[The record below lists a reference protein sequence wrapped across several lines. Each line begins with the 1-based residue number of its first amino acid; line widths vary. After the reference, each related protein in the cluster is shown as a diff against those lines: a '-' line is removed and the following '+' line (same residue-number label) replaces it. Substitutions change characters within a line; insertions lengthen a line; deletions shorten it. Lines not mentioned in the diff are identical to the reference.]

1 MSLVAVKTKKS
12 LPALVTLADQ
22 AEEYACA
29 SQATNTRRAY
39 ESDLR
44 SFATFCDA
52 HGVDT
57 LPATPQI
64 AALYFANLASTGKA
78 VSTIRRHAVSIA
90 QAHKLAGLV
99 NPVADPHVRKILQ
112 GIARTNGT
120 ASHQKSPLLIEHLR
134 AVLKTLDTGGITPTL
149 MGLRDRA
156 ILLLA
161 FSCASRRSEI
171 AALDVP
177 DLRFESTGL
186 VVTVRRSKT
195 DKEGKGREIGVPYL
209 PPSRADLCAARAVKA
224 WIEASKLERGP
235 LFRSFALAGYG
246 MEQPLSDRR
255 ISGRAVAELVKRV
268 TDRADLTGDFSG
280 HSLRSGFVT
289 QAAMTKGVSE
299 VDIMRVSGH
308 RSVTILRSYVRKAS
322 VLQDCPLSVMFAE

>member
-1 MSLVAVKTKKS
+1 MSLVAVKPKKN

-22 AEEYACA
+22 AEEYARA
-29 SQATNTRRAY
+29 AQATNTRRAY

-44 SFATFCDA
+44 SFATFCNA
-52 HGVDT
+52 HGVDV

-64 AALYFANLASTGKA
+64 AALYFANLASSDKA

-90 QAHKLAGLV
+90 QAHKLAGKA

-112 GIARTNGT
+112 GIARTKGT
-120 ASHQKSPLLIEHLR
+120 ASHQKSPLLTEGLR
-134 AVLKTLDTGGITPTL
+134 AVLKTLDTSTL

-171 AALDVP
+171 AALDVA

-186 VVTVRRSKT
+186 VVTIRRSKT
-195 DKEGKGREIGVPYL
+195 DKEGKGREIDVPYL
-209 PPSRADLCAARAVKA
+209 PPSRADLCAARAVKP
-224 WIEASKLERGP
+224 WIEASKIESGP

-246 MEQPLSDRR
+246 MEQPLSERR